1 MLRKGSYMKLR
12 SDFVTNS
19 SSSSFILARHGE
31 LTQEQKEAFVK
42 ALVNDFLGNKALTP
56 ESTEEEIEQFIED
69 WCRWDEDK
77 QAEVR
82 KALAEGKSIYVGGF
96 DYEIAEDT
104 VNDLAKSLWKSLKE
118 VNNDITIID
127 GDLDY

>member
-1 MLRKGSYMKLR
+1 MKLR